1 MKWKKYSSIW
11 LVKLGILKMTQRKFQ
26 TREEHAEY
34 LNNYSIDPR
43 KAMFTIILSI
53 IVDVFGYS
61 MVLPLLPV
69 IVTEMG
75 STALFVGILVS
86 SNALSA
92 FIFGPIWGKLSDK
105 YGRKPILLISQA
117 GTGLSF
123 LILALSPN
131 VYVILF
137 SRFLDGVFGG
147 QIPVIRAYIADITTP
162 ATRASEMGKLMVG
175 HTVGMV
181 FGPIIGGLLGV
192 INWRYPS
199 LIAVILSIIAMI
211 LTIRVLIESM
221 PKDRISDLNLRKK
234 HRELSSE
241 KIRKTFT
248 REIILRFVQVFLLFF
263 ITVMFNSSMSLI
275 LFERYGA
282 STIIIGLVMTLA
294 GVTVMIYGGFL
305 MKPLFKKVG
314 EKRVLLI
321 ASSLLIINFAV
332 FPFMT
337 DLWMIFAFIPSFV
350 FSMVFLPS
358 LIQSNI
364 SKAVDDDKQ
373 GVVSGMTTN
382 IQSIAQII
390 SPLVATGFIEIGG
403 ITLGMIFLNAY
414 ELIGYTAVILGI
426 GLFIALFFDL
436 KRHSYL
442 YSYEKPQ
449 KESIKSN

>member
-1 MKWKKYSSIW
+1 MAS
-11 LVKLGILKMTQRKFQ
+11 RKFQ
-26 TREEHAEY
+26 TKEEHADH
-34 LNNYSIDPR
+34 LRNYSIDPR

-53 IVDVFGYS
+53 MVDVFGYS
-61 MVLPLLPV
+61 MVLPLLPK
-69 IVTEMG
+69 IVTDFG
-75 STALFVGILVS
+75 SSALFFGIIVS

-92 FIFGPIWGKLSDK
+92 FIFGPLWGRLSDK

-117 GTGLSF
+117 GTGISF

-147 QIPVIRAYIADITTP
+147 QIPVIRAYISDITTP
-162 ATRASEMGKLMVG
+162 STRASQMGKLMVG
-175 HTVGMV
+175 QTVGMI
-181 FGPIIGGLLGV
+181 FGPIIGGLLGG

-199 LIAVILSIIAMI
+199 LVAVILSIIAMI
-211 LTIRVLIESM
+211 LTMRVLIESM
-221 PKDRISDLNLRKK
+221 PKDRISDLKLRKINVD
-234 HRELSSE
+234 LSMAI
-241 KIRKTFT
+241 KNKTFSN
-248 REIILRFVQVFLLFF
+248 EIIIRFVQVFLLFS
-263 ITVMFNSSMSLI
+263 ITVMFNSSMALI
-275 LFERYGA
+275 LFDRYGA
-282 STIIIGLVMTLA
+282 SPIIIGLVMTLA
-294 GVTVMIYGGFL
+294 GVTVMIYGGLL

-314 EKRVLLI
+314 EKRILLI
-321 ASSLLIINFAV
+321 ASILLIVNFLA

-337 DLWMIFAFIPSFV
+337 ELWMIFAFIPSFV

-364 SKAVDDDKQ
+364 TKAVDDDKQ

-403 ITLGMIFLNAY
+403 ITLGMIFLNPY

-436 KRHSYL
+436 KKHSYL

-449 KESIKSN
+449 KESTESN

>member
-1 MKWKKYSSIW
+1 MAS
-11 LVKLGILKMTQRKFQ
+11 RKFQ
-26 TREEHAEY
+26 TKEEHADH
-34 LNNYSIDPR
+34 LRNYSIDPR

-53 IVDVFGYS
+53 MVDVFGYS
-61 MVLPLLPV
+61 MVLPLLPK
-69 IVTEMG
+69 IVTDFG
-75 STALFVGILVS
+75 SSALFFGIIVS

-92 FIFGPIWGKLSDK
+92 FIFGPLWGRLSDK

-117 GTGLSF
+117 GTGISF

-147 QIPVIRAYIADITTP
+147 QIPIIRAYISDITTP
-162 ATRASEMGKLMVG
+162 STRASQMGKLMVG
-175 HTVGMV
+175 QTVGMI
-181 FGPIIGGLLGV
+181 FGPIIGGLLGG

-199 LIAVILSIIAMI
+199 LVAVILSIIAMI
-211 LTIRVLIESM
+211 LTMRVLIESM
-221 PKDRISDLNLRKK
+221 PKDRISDLKLRKINVD
-234 HRELSSE
+234 LSMAI
-241 KIRKTFT
+241 KNKTFSN
-248 REIILRFVQVFLLFF
+248 EIIIRFVQVFLLFS
-263 ITVMFNSSMSLI
+263 ITVMFNSSMALI

-282 STIIIGLVMTLA
+282 STLIIGLVMTLA
-294 GVTVMIYGGFL
+294 GVIVMIYGGFL

-321 ASSLLIINFAV
+321 ASSLLIVNFAV

-364 SKAVDDDKQ
+364 TKAVDDDKQ
-373 GVVSGMTTN
+373 GVISGMTTN
-382 IQSIAQII
+382 VQSIAQII
-390 SPLVATGFIEIGG
+390 SPLIATGFIQIGG
-403 ITLGMIFLNAY
+403 LSIGMIFLNPY
-414 ELIGYTAVILGI
+414 ELIGYLAVILGI
-426 GLFIALFFDL
+426 GLFVILYFDL

-449 KESIKSN
+449 KESIELN